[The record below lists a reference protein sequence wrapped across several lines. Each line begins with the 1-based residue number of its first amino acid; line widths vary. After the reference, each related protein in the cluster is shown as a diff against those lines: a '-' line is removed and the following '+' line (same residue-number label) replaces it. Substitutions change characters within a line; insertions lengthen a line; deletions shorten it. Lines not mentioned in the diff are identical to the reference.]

1 MTYGDLN
8 NAISTLASR
17 IFSTTIIGCTIILI
31 ATIII
36 FAIYYVL
43 SHKQIKEM
51 EKAHSYYQI
60 ILMDLRMPIMDDYQA
75 TETIRHLDDRPDGKD
90 IPILA
95 MTEMIKKIKKYI
107 NK

>member
-1 MTYGDLN
+1 
-8 NAISTLASR
+8 
-17 IFSTTIIGCTIILI
+17 
-31 ATIII
+31 
-36 FAIYYVL
+36 
-43 SHKQIKEM
+43 
-51 EKAHSYYQI
+51 
-60 ILMDLRMPIMDDYQA
+60 MDDYQA